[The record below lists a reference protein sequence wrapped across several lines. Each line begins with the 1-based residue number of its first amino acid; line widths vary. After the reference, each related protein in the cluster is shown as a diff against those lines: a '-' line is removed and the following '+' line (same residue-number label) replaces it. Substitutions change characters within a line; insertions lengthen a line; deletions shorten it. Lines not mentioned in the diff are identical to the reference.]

1 MKTRAEQEE
10 TVRLY
15 YNRGVTE
22 EEQRLAVYPFEFAI
36 TMRYI
41 TQYLS
46 PGSKIL
52 DAACGTGRY
61 AEALLAAG
69 YHVGASD
76 LADANVQHTQRR
88 LNDEPFGSGVLF
100 VRHANAL
107 DPDAYDGGPWDG
119 ILLLGPFYHLPERQ
133 DRVTVLRQARRHLT
147 PQGLLYVS
155 FVSRLAAF
163 WWGLRNWPEGILD
176 HQGVQTLHHTGGP
189 FNFAPPGEGLP
200 NCYFC
205 DPGELEPLFDEV
217 PLSVKHFCGTEGV
230 FGGRVSRL
238 HELDTALREEWF
250 DFTVNHCEA
259 PVFRWTSEHLLIV
272 AQRT

>member
-10 TVRLY
+10 TVRQY
-15 YNRGVTE
+15 YNQEVTG

-36 TMRYI
+36 TMRFI

-46 PGSKIL
+46 PGARIL

-61 AEALLAAG
+61 AEALVAEG

-76 LADANVQHTQRR
+76 LADANVRHTR
-88 LNDEPFGSGVLF
+88 LRLHTEHSGSRALF

-119 ILLLGPFYHLPERQ
+119 ILLLGPCYHLPAHQ

-155 FVSRLAAF
+155 FVSRIAAL
-163 WWGLRNWPEGILD
+163 WWGLRHWPAGILD
-176 HQGVQTLHHTGGP
+176 RQGVQTLHHAGGP

-205 DPGELEPLFDEV
+205 DPGELEPLFQEAQ
-217 PLSVKHFCGTEGV
+217 LSVKHYCGTEGV
-230 FGGRVSRL
+230 FGGRVSRF
-238 HELDTALREEWF
+238 HELDAALREEWF
-250 DFTVNHCEA
+250 DFTVTNCES